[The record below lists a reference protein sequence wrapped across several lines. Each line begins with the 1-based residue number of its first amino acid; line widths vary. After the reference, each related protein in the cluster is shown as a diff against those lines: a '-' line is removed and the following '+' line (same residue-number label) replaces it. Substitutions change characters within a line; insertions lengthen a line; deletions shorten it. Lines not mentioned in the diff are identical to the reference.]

1 MKVETNMGNIHIK
14 PNKNNN
20 SPPPKNLKNRKAKK
34 SSGRRIKKQ
43 KILILDNN
51 PRDISKLAGFL
62 RDEPY
67 DIFAT
72 DTGQECLEILRN
84 EKIDLAVIEIHIED
98 MDGATLLKQV
108 KAENIHTTMIAV
120 TERGTMEL
128 AQKVLKAGAVRVFDK
143 PIARDVFLAKIK
155 KYMSPRASWKN
166 KVEAFFEANYNN
178 PNLQFPAFRQYV
190 GYSTAHSCVLLK
202 KHFGKTFSE
211 KLREVRIEKA
221 KCLLEETEL
230 PAFKIAKLC
239 GFHSSKR
246 LGETFK
252 RLCGIP
258 PLAYRKKWRIVE

>member
-1 MKVETNMGNIHIK
+1 MKAQHRKVENNMKYINK
-14 PNKNNN
+14 VNKNNN
-20 SPPPKNLKNRKAKK
+20 LPPPPPEK
-34 SSGRRIKKQ
+34 SEKQ
-43 KILILDNN
+43 RILILDND

-72 DTGQECLEILRN
+72 HTGRECLEILRN
-84 EKIDLAVIEIHIED
+84 EKVDLAVIEIHIED

-143 PIARDVFLAKIK
+143 PIARDVFLAKVK
-155 KYMSPRASWKN
+155 KYMAPRASWKN

-221 KCLLEETEL
+221 KCLLEETAL

-246 LGETFK
+246 LSETFK

-258 PLAYRKKWRIVE
+258 PLAYRKKCRIME